1 METITQHFNQK
12 IKKKLLE
19 VLEVFSKNELQIVE
33 ENTEFEKVKNEVHK
47 DYEYIL
53 QKDAAFYSIDEVEK
67 MLDKSIKD
75 NSRNCSSV
83 NNFMLNPNGK

>member
-1 METITQHFNQK
+1 METITLHFEQK

-47 DYEYIL
+47 EYKYTL
-53 QKDAAFYSIDEVEK
+53 QKDAVFYSIDEVEK

-75 NSRNCSSV
+75 NSRNCSSL
-83 NNFMLNPNGK
+83 NNLMLNPKGK